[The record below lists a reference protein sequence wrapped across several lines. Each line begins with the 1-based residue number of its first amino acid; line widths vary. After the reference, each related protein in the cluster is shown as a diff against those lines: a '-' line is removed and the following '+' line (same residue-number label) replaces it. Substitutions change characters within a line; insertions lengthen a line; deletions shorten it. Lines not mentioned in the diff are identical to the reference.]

1 MKVAVFSSKPYDKAF
16 LTSANQGRHELVF
29 HETALNTTSAILAQD
44 CTAACCFVND
54 QLGADVL
61 EILAKQGVKLIA
73 MRCAGYNQIDLDAAR
88 ALGITLTRVPE
99 YSPHAI
105 AEHTLALILMLN
117 RQLHRAH
124 YRVHENDYSLD
135 GLLGFDL
142 FGKTVGVIGT
152 GKIGATF
159 ARIMLGLGCRVIAY
173 DPFPDE
179 ALQTAGVD
187 YVALDALWSQSDII
201 SLHCPLTPDNHHLIN
216 ADALLK
222 MKPGVMLIN
231 TGRGGLLDTKAVIAG
246 LKSRQVGYLGL
257 DVYEEESDLFFEDHS
272 SQLLQDDVFARL
284 LTFPNVVITGHQAFF
299 TREAL
304 AAIADTTLKNLTGFE
319 QQDRTLMHL
328 IESP

>member
-16 LTSANQGRHELVF
+16 LSNANQGRHELVF
-29 HETALNTTSAILAQD
+29 HDTTLNAASALLAQG
-44 CTAACCFVND
+44 CTGVCCFVND
-54 QLGADVL
+54 QLNAEVL
-61 EILAKQGVKLIA
+61 NALASQGVKLIA

-124 YRVHENDYSLD
+124 HRVRENDYSLD

-152 GKIGATF
+152 GKIGGTF
-159 ARIMLGLGCRVIAY
+159 ARIMIGLGCRVIAY

-179 ALQTAGVD
+179 GLQTAGVE
-187 YVALDALWSQSDII
+187 YLALDALWPQSDII
-201 SLHCPLTPDNHHLIN
+201 SLHCPLTPQNHHLIN

-257 DVYEEESDLFFEDHS
+257 DVYEEEGDLFFEDHS

-304 AAIADTTLKNLTGFE
+304 AAIAETTLNNLTGFE
-319 QQDRTLMHL
+319 HGDRTRMHL